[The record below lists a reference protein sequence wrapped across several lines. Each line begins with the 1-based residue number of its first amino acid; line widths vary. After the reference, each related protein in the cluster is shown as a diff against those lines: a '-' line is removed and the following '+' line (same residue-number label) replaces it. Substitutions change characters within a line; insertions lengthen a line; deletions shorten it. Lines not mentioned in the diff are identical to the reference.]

1 MYKNVEIVG
10 KRVSFSTKRTRYPH
24 PTDFQLHQQKH
35 QIPITAIPC
44 LSYRK
49 ALEKE
54 EKEALNND
62 TDETAVNGGDSNG
75 IDGVEDENDPKPITT
90 NAVIETVKE
99 NLEKQSLSAEQI
111 TEYCKKLFHFKEIR
125 VMRFK

>member
-1 MYKNVEIVG
+1 MKANLLTIH
-10 KRVSFSTKRTRYPH
+10 S
-24 PTDFQLHQQKH
+24 DQQKH

-44 LSYRK
+44 LSYKK

-54 EKEALNND
+54 EETAANND
-62 TDETAVNGGDSNG
+62 NVETVAN
-75 IDGVEDENDPKPITT
+75 GVESNANRVESNADGENVNDPKPITT

-99 NLEKQSLSAEQI
+99 NLEKQSLSPEQI

>member
-1 MYKNVEIVG
+1 MLFLSKHFAY
-10 KRVSFSTKRTRYPH
+10 
-24 PTDFQLHQQKH
+24 QQKH

-44 LSYRK
+44 LSYKK

-54 EKEALNND
+54 ELLAESCANN
-62 TDETAVNGGDSNG
+62 EMAVNGNDANGDIEKAN
-75 IDGVEDENDPKPITT
+75 EPKPIKT

-99 NLEKQSLSAEQI
+99 NLEKQSLSPAQI
-111 TEYCKKLFHFKEIR
+111 TEYCRKLFHFKEIR

>member
-1 MYKNVEIVG
+1 MERLFLIYIYFKQ
-10 KRVSFSTKRTRYPH
+10 FSY
-24 PTDFQLHQQKH
+24 QQKH

-44 LSYRK
+44 LSYKK

-54 EKEALNND
+54 EELAENCSNS
-62 TDETAVNGGDSNG
+62 ETVVNGTESNC
-75 IDGVEDENDPKPITT
+75 DGENGNDPKPITT

-99 NLEKQSLSAEQI
+99 NLEKQSLSPEQI
-111 TEYCKKLFHFKEIR
+111 TEYCKKLFHFKQIR